1 MENNLIIAKFM
12 GWEKCKRC
20 SRDCGYYV
28 LPKSPLTF
36 HPSQMEYHKSWNWL
50 MPVIELIS
58 RLPLNEFEKCYPRTF
73 GMQDEHGNYMFRF
86 NNHGLFYNKELITA
100 AYEAVIDFIKQ
111 YNNDK
116 N

>member
-1 MENNLIIAKFM
+1 MHNNDILICRFMGYEYCEVPVFDKILVLTDEKGEYVQAKF
-12 GWEKCKRC
+12 
-20 SRDCGYYV
+20 DY
-28 LPKSPLTF
+28 
-36 HPSQMEYHKSWNWL
+36 SWDWL

-58 RLPLNEFEKCYPRTF
+58 RIPLNEFEKCYPRTF